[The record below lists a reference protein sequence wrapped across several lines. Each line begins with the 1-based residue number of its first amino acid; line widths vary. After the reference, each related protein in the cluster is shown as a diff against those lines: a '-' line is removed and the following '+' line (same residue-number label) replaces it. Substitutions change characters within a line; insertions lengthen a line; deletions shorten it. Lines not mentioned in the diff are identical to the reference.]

1 MCKIIQVIVGG
12 TEPQTQVS
20 KESKIFNIAWSEICY
35 KTEWSKKTLEVNM
48 VRGLGIWIFQMK
60 EVRGCRM
67 MASFSWEVVK
77 QVKTGEKTERNRDED
92 ETREQVLCRVETIFK
107 MYNVLNK
114 DFFKQN
120 TVDL

>member
-1 MCKIIQVIVGG
+1 
-12 TEPQTQVS
+12 
-20 KESKIFNIAWSEICY
+20 
-35 KTEWSKKTLEVNM
+35 M